1 MYPVIIDG
9 RAAWVGGLRGVAKLD
24 ADTGASL
31 SFTGAIEEV
40 TGIAAGEGSVW
51 LTNANDPEVVRLNA
65 ETGAVEARI
74 PLGGFGED
82 LVLRRGLIWVV
93 VPPTE

>member
-1 MYPVIIDG
+1 VAEQHALGIAGGAGRVIEGDRIPFVN
-9 RAAWVGGLRGVAKLD
+9 RVLPRK
-24 ADTGASL
+24 
-31 SFTGAIEEV
+31 

-51 LTNANDPEVVRLNA
+51 LTNAKEPEVVRLNG

-82 LVLRRGLIWVV
+82 VVLRLGLVWVV
-93 VPPTE
+93 VPPSE